1 MCNYCINSRFY
12 RFIPFLSLML
22 CDISDTIYVSIKQ
35 CFNELLAVSDALK
48 IRSNYRKFLSLY
60 RQNKLI
66 DKVKTLSAKGISNQY
81 LNYYIISAA
90 LQLLLIDTSVGE
102 MLPSQLE
109 SNSTLNSNLHFVWRN
124 LHSISSYPYSFN
136 QCDRKSMYPKSGNIG
151 ANFDRSITERL

>member
-1 MCNYCINSRFY
+1 
-12 RFIPFLSLML
+12 ML

-109 SNSTLNSNLHFVWRN
+109 SNSTLNSNLHFV
-124 LHSISSYPYSFN
+124 
-136 QCDRKSMYPKSGNIG
+136 
-151 ANFDRSITERL
+151 

>member
-1 MCNYCINSRFY
+1 MNVIIIAALTSSHRLHIRYTYLYAITVNSRFY
-12 RFIPFLSLML
+12 CSIPFLSLML

-81 LNYYIISAA
+81 LNCYIISAA

-109 SNSTLNSNLHFVWRN
+109 SNSTLNSNLHFV
-124 LHSISSYPYSFN
+124 
-136 QCDRKSMYPKSGNIG
+136 
-151 ANFDRSITERL
+151 